1 VTVTAPTADV
11 TASAS
16 ADVTASGPADVTASA
31 TEGTAPAVA
40 VVAPLVLLEGAE
52 SAPAVSPE
60 EAGVQVDG
68 TVPALDDIFAESTAA
83 LAGLQS
89 YRYATTFSFTSK
101 EGGDAESGSIE
112 VRGAV
117 ASSERQSMTWKDLD
131 SGDEFSIIR
140 VGARA
145 WLREDEEW
153 TEVPT
158 MVADAMS
165 QGILVYAPA
174 MGWGT
179 FAEEMEAT
187 STYVGL
193 ETVNGTAARHY
204 TSTYLGWSS
213 SERDEVT
220 DAEGDVWIAEE
231 GYPVR
236 YRFAAKTTSE
246 DGSRGTILWTMEL
259 SDVNG
264 QVSIDAPE

>member
-1 VTVTAPTADV
+1 MTVTAPTVEATAPAADV
-11 TASAS
+11 TA
-16 ADVTASGPADVTASA
+16 PA
-31 TEGTAPAVA
+31 TEGTVPAVA
-40 VVAPLVLLEGAE
+40 VVAPLVRPEGAE

-117 ASSERQSMTWKDLD
+117 ASSERQSMTWKDLE
-131 SGDEFSIIR
+131 SGDEFGIIR

-145 WLREDEEW
+145 WLREAEEW

-174 MGWGT
+174 VGWGT
-179 FAEEMEAT
+179 FAEELQAT

-193 ETVNGTAARHY
+193 ETVNGTPARHY

-213 SERDEVT
+213 SQRDEVT

-246 DGSRGTILWTMEL
+246 DGSRGTMLWTMEL